1 MGIKQELNGTFDKY
15 SVNLYKAG
23 STDYEVKARII
34 GEIGYIKEVLASER
48 RKKYVIDGKV
58 YGGFW
63 KLQDKLVEA
72 NKSVNE
78 VRSYIAESGYIP
90 DKEDVA
96 VLKDIKNALKNNDY
110 LQRIKGRK
118 GIKTTLRDLNSHI
131 DNYVATYSK
140 IKVDNFGSAAKYA
153 HKTNLEHKSETVVT
167 NKKDNKRGL
176 EGTINKITTFAT
188 VAIVTASLIGG
199 CIGYYARDKSAKD
212 EIAKLKNQKQI
223 VSIVKD
229 KQTSEQA
236 KVESMIITAK
246 QTLEDKLVEAKAES
260 KKTEDKEIWGNGGYN
275 KKDRKWTQIKDV
287 PEYTPEK
294 LAKREKYRE
303 IYSKFRN
310 KSKEQFKSVTNWL
323 GHSLWGAA
331 KLPVDACG
339 TVYTTATIPFREH
352 GFKDTWQ
359 SLKNV
364 SGDAWDVGEGVNKA
378 ASGVTLGTLNGVAGS
393 TPLGILDK
401 GVDAVDWTIWN
412 TYDALPFGDYDG
424 KIKYELIRIDRWGE
438 KDGFLCTTFNKEHP
452 ENVIKTPISLASD
465 YFLGKWIF
473 GWIKDKW
480 LGGGKDG
487 SAPWS
492 RAGRSGG
499 AGGGIPGRSG
509 GAGGP

>member
-1 MGIKQELNGTFDKY
+1 MGIKRELNTIVDKY
-15 SVNLYKAG
+15 SVNPYKAG
-23 STDYEVKARII
+23 SADYEAKARVI

-48 RKKYVIDGKV
+48 RKKYVINEKV

-63 KLQDKLVEA
+63 KLQDKLTEA

-78 VRSYIAESGYIP
+78 VRSYIAKSGYIP
-90 DKEDVA
+90 DKEDVEA
-96 VLKDIKNALKNNDY
+96 LKNIKNALKNNDY
-110 LQRIKGRK
+110 LQKIKRK
-118 GIKTTLRDLNSHI
+118 RGINAVLKGLNSNI
-131 DNYVATYSK
+131 DNYAETYSK
-140 IKVDNFGSAAKYA
+140 IKENNLGNSAVYN
-153 HKTNLEHKSETVVT
+153 HKDNLEHRSEGVSTIS
-167 NKKDNKRGL
+167 KDKKRGL
-176 EGTINKITTFAT
+176 EGAINKIATFAT
-188 VAIVTASLIGG
+188 VAIVAASLIGG

-223 VSIVKD
+223 EYVVKD

-246 QTLEDKLVEAKAES
+246 PTLEDKLVEAKAES
-260 KKTEDKEIWGNGGYN
+260 KKTEDKEILGNGGYIQ
-275 KKDRKWTQIKDV
+275 KDNI
-287 PEYTPEK
+287 PEFTPEK
-294 LAKREKYRE
+294 LAKREKYRV
-303 IYSKFRN
+303 IYSKLRN

-359 SLKNV
+359 SFKNV
-364 SGDAWDVGEGVNKA
+364 GGDAWDVGEGVNKA

-424 KIKYELIRIDRWGE
+424 KIKYELIRIDRWGK

-473 GWIKDKW
+473 GWINDKW
-480 LGGGKDG
+480 FGGGKDG